1 MKISQI
7 VSLINLPKIDS
18 LIVFNGKHNIPTKQL
33 KTKDIFYA
41 NKAWRIIAFSYSS
54 LETKES
60 FVVCLNDKQ
69 EISTFPIDNRT
80 VSIAMSY
87 QL

>member
-1 MKISQI
+1 MKISQM

-18 LIVFNGKHNIPTKQL
+18 LIVFNGKHNVPAKQL

-41 NKAWRIIAFSYSS
+41 NKAWRITAFSYSC
-54 LETKES
+54 LERKET

-69 EISTFPIDNRT
+69 EISTFPIDNKT
-80 VSIAMSY
+80 ISIATSY